1 MTPNSLLSLIFLAFI
16 ITISTLPNS
25 SYSLSTVAI
34 TLTRNYTLIC
44 ALIPNITTGLSY
56 INCSTFPSTA
66 QNPIVSD
73 LPFSAII
80 GGNGFLCGLRYQSAS
95 HDSLSCWRFSENGT
109 VFTYR
114 DDGTAMTRDKR
125 IYLGP
130 RLSELQSG
138 TSSFCA
144 VYSHSRQLWCWQWP
158 GFRPPDN
165 RNFTSIAV
173 GDGFLCWLSE
183 DRKIE
188 CHGPPALTVVNVN
201 AIPKGNFSVLAAGS
215 RHACAIRDN
224 GSVECWGEL
233 AGDAPPDQFES
244 LALGEGRSCGIRSH
258 ERTVVCWG
266 ERDFPLPENLT
277 DARFIEIEAKGNVS
291 CGIEETNSSLIC
303 WGIENFGVRNV
314 VFDRVLPGPCSR
326 DPCPC
331 QAMPNYNLFCAT
343 GAICEHCEPP
353 PSPALQPVPPA
364 SPPIQ
369 PASPPVPTQTPSS
382 SGGSRGKVTFLVVG
396 SVGCF
401 MGLATIVYF
410 LLSRYCQNSV
420 HSSRVHDSGRLDEE
434 AAVAPPQTATP
445 TARRLARLQSMQPHL
460 DRRLS
465 ALLRSA
471 INGNVEEFPLD
482 VLLRITN
489 NFSDDHRIGAG
500 SFGSVY
506 QATLDDGRE
515 VAVKRAEL
523 TASSSYAVGIGNKR
537 EEKEYAF
544 LSEWAIL
551 SRVNH
556 KNLLRLIGYSDEE
569 NERVLIYE
577 FMPNGTLH
585 DHLHKLESSPLISW
599 VTRLK
604 VALDAARGVEYLHAY
619 SDPQIIHRD
628 IKSSN
633 ILLDDT
639 WTAKVSDFG
648 LSLIG
653 PDPVDD
659 LDHISLRAAGT
670 VGYMDPEYYRL
681 QQLTTKS
688 DVYSFGVVMLEL
700 LTGYKAIHRV
710 EPNSAPR
717 NVVDFAVPFI
727 VSDEIHHV
735 LDRRLPPPTPQEI
748 EAVVFVGYLAADCVS
763 LQGRDRP
770 SMTEVVNSLER
781 ALAACLVQ
789 PSMSRST
796 TGSSTT

>member
-144 VYSHSRQLWCWQWP
+144 VFSHSRQLWCWQWP

-277 DARFIEIEAKGNVS
+277 DTRFIEIEAKGNVS
-291 CGIEETNSSLIC
+291 CGIIEETNSSLIC
-303 WGIENFGVRNV
+303 WGIENFGVRNI

-331 QAMPNYNLFCAT
+331 KPMLNYSLVCAT
-343 GAICEHCEPP
+343 GAVCEHCEPP
-353 PSPALQPVPPA
+353 PSPALQPVPSA

-369 PASPPVPTQTPSS
+369 PASPPVPTQTPSP
-382 SGGSRGKVTFLVVG
+382 SGGSRGKVAFLVVG

-465 ALLRSA
+465 ALLSSG

-515 VAVKRAEL
+515 AAVKRAEL

-544 LSEWAIL
+544 LSELAIL

-569 NERVLIYE
+569 NER
-577 FMPNGTLH
+577 
-585 DHLHKLESSPLISW
+585 
-599 VTRLK
+599 
-604 VALDAARGVEYLHAY
+604 
-619 SDPQIIHRD
+619 
-628 IKSSN
+628 
-633 ILLDDT
+633 
-639 WTAKVSDFG
+639 
-648 LSLIG
+648 
-653 PDPVDD
+653 
-659 LDHISLRAAGT
+659 
-670 VGYMDPEYYRL
+670 
-681 QQLTTKS
+681 
-688 DVYSFGVVMLEL
+688 
-700 LTGYKAIHRV
+700 AIHRV

-735 LDRRLPPPTPQEI
+735 LDRGLPPPTPQEI